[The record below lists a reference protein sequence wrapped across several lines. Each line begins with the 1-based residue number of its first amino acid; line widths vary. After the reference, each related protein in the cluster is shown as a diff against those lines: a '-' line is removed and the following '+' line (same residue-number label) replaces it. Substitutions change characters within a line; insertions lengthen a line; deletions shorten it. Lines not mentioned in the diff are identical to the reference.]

1 MRIIVVCRIAIVAA
15 VVAFAV
21 GCAHRGPDP
30 FIYGSDDLG
39 RERSTPPECFTAPLE
54 DCLTDP
60 TEREPVERLASPWN
74 EDFEPD
80 LAHRICRG
88 DLQARQRWL
97 EGARRLGPSDP
108 RGRVYLELLGRCSAP
123 GFCSWAL
130 DVAATDGEAEP
141 VRAILF
147 EGAWRWCG
155 EVADRE
161 ALVQVGSGL
170 GLSVADRAPW
180 VTDSGQARRDE
191 VKRDK
196 DPWQDMAG
204 LQAAGGL
211 DLGGWVEDHL
221 GAADATAAALER
233 CVRGSEIHY
242 QEANCL
248 RELAGLDR
256 SRAVALVRADDRRGW
271 GISSTITRYA
281 RILNRF
287 PGDGDLEAELARLE
301 LIPDAPPPPV
311 VPGNAPVLAQ
321 EILEHWGRSAFF
333 NPGCSARYCEH
344 APLMY
349 ELIDLVSP
357 ALDDVS
363 LEERW
368 PALEAV
374 DLGSGPRR
382 ISTTIGAIPV
392 TLHVAEGEN
401 GGFDRDDHDRLRDA
415 ISSARE
421 QPHTLVAYSAGR
433 AYRMRLRNL
442 GDWYDLEVLLAGLN
456 TLLADR
462 GSELRYVTLDPHCV
476 PCAMVVAGP
485 GGGLIEAA
493 FDGLIEV
500 TDPFKELWAQP
511 GFDPRASP

>member
-1 MRIIVVCRIAIVAA
+1 MRTIAVCRWVVAA
-15 VVAFAV
+15 AAVASII

-39 RERSTPPECFTAPLE
+39 RERATPPECFTAPLE

-60 TEREPVERLASPWN
+60 TGRKPVKRLASPWN

-88 DLQARQRWL
+88 DLHARQRWL

-108 RGRVYLELLGRCSAP
+108 REPVYLELLGRCSAP

-130 DVAATDGEAEP
+130 DVAAADGEAVP
-141 VRAILF
+141 VRALLF

-180 VTDSGQARRDE
+180 ITDSGQVRRNE
-191 VKRDK
+191 VQRVD

-221 GAADATAAALER
+221 GDSDASAAALER
-233 CVRGSEIHY
+233 CVRGSEIRY

-256 SRAVALVRADDRRGW
+256 DRAVALVRADDRRGW

-281 RILNRF
+281 RILIRF
-287 PGDGDLEAELARLE
+287 PEEGRLEAEMARFE
-301 LIPDAPPPPV
+301 LLPAEPPPPV
-311 VPGNAPVLAQ
+311 VPGKAPVLP
-321 EILEHWGRSAFF
+321 EEVLEHRGRLASF

-344 APLMY
+344 ALLMY
-349 ELIDLVSP
+349 RLMDLTSP
-357 ALDDVS
+357 VLDDVI

-374 DLGSGPRR
+374 DLGAGPRKV
-382 ISTTIGAIPV
+382 STTIGGIPV
-392 TLHVAEGEN
+392 TLLVAEGEN
-401 GGFDRDDHDRLRDA
+401 GGFDRDEHDRLRQA
-415 ISSARE
+415 VAGARRE
-421 QPHTLVAYSAGR
+421 SHLLTAYSKGR
-433 AYRMRLRNL
+433 AYRLRLRRL
-442 GDWYDLEVLLAGLN
+442 GDWYDLETLLAGLN
-456 TLLADR
+456 TMLADR
-462 GSELRYVTLDPHCV
+462 GSDLRYATLDPHCV
-476 PCAMVVAGP
+476 PCAKVVACP
-485 GGGLIEAA
+485 RNGLIEAA
-493 FDGLIEV
+493 FEGLIEV
-500 TDPFKELWAQP
+500 TDPFKELWTQP
-511 GFDPRASP
+511 GFDPRATP